1 MFTFHKAT
9 NSKSQGQRD
18 NSLKLTRSLWGEFL
32 SRKKKKIKKTFIIT
46 SKKIE
51 IQYDFNKFLDKLIPW
66 PLK

>member
-9 NSKSQGQRD
+9 NSKSQGQSH

-32 SRKKKKIKKTFIIT
+32 PRRKKKIKKTFIIT
-46 SKKIE
+46 YEEIE
-51 IQYDFNKFLDKLIPW
+51 IQYDLKKFLDKLIPW